1 MSKSRTISENQRII
15 IERVRKELIHEDTI
29 ALGAGL
35 PQRLR
40 TVLPRET
47 VIRTLDEDGQ
57 QSPSVKVIVV
67 EADEVSASG
76 DVVVAGHDSLQLLN
90 GRRVIVATPHN
101 HPDGEP
107 KLLTE
112 CRSPVTCRSCVEK
125 VITELGVIEVSDLG
139 LVLTEVAPRVATDE
153 VKIRTGARLHIADDI
168 RVMELWD

>member
-40 TVLPRET
+40 KLLPRET
-47 VIRTLDEDGQ
+47 VIRSLDEDGQ

-90 GRRVIVATPHN
+90 GSRLIVATSHN

-112 CRSPVTCRSCVEK
+112 CRSPVTCRKLCRESHH
-125 VITELGVIEVSDLG
+125 GVGSD
-139 LVLTEVAPRVATDE
+139 
-153 VKIRTGARLHIADDI
+153 
-168 RVMELWD
+168 